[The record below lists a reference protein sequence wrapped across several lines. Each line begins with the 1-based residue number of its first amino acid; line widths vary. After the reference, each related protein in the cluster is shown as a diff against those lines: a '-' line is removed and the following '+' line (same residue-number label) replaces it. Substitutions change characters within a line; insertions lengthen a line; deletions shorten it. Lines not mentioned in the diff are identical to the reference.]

1 MEHVTKVL
9 ERRVLSTDSK
19 TDHGLVSDEQINT
32 INRVFGILEVNY
44 SNQFFAAFP
53 NKEKVDMAKK
63 LWASK
68 LSKYPSDV
76 ILKGTNYILE
86 NEQYLPTVKHI
97 IEACKSLYTVK
108 KLHQP
113 YQPIGIDHT
122 LSDEDITAN
131 LQSLKELLL
140 Q

>member
-1 MEHVTKVL
+1 MEHVKQVL
-9 ERRVLSTDSK
+9 ERQALSTDSK

-68 LSKYPSDV
+68 LSKYPSEV
-76 ILKGTNYILE
+76 ILKATNYILE
-86 NEQYLPTVKHI
+86 NNEYLPTVKHI
-97 IEACKSLYTVK
+97 IEACKSLSVVK

-113 YQPIGIDHT
+113 YQPLGIDHT
-122 LSDEDITAN
+122 LSDDEIQAH
-131 LQSLKELLL
+131 LQSLK
-140 Q
+140 QVIK